1 MPDKVQRSGTG
12 SNSSSASV
20 CGFIC
25 LGTSE
30 VQINRNWRARGLF
43 WVSVLF
49 FILACF
55 ICSAGDRVAFYFH
68 AH

>member
-1 MPDKVQRSGTG
+1 MPDKVHRSGTG
-12 SNSSSASV
+12 SNSNSASV

-43 WVSVLF
+43 
-49 FILACF
+49 FILLCF
-55 ICSAGDRVAFYFH
+55 ICSAVDRVEFYFH

>member
-12 SNSSSASV
+12 SNLDSASV

-49 FILACF
+49 FIYSYVLYA
-55 ICSAGDRVAFYFH
+55 VL
-68 AH
+68 